1 MGLDVDC
8 TQVDD
13 YKSPEEII
21 YNWASMAAALGAL
34 FLILPGI
41 VAVIGMMK
49 LTDVVLGRNN
59 NVKVDSSN
67 S

>member
-1 MGLDVDC
+1 MGLDVDS

-21 YNWASMAAALGAL
+21 YNWASMTAALGVL
-34 FLILPGI
+34 FLMLPG
-41 VAVIGMMK
+41 VITVIAMMK